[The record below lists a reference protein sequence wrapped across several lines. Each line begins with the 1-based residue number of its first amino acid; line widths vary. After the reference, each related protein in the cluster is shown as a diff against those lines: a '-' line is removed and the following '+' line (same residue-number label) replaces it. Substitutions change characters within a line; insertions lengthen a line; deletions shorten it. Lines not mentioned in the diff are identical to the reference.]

1 MLKNCEKETRACR
14 ICNKELSS
22 AHKTFCSWDCRETY
36 GRMQRTI
43 TCSYCGKIR
52 TLKKGDHLKE
62 NSKYCSAVCLQRS
75 YSGANN
81 HSWKGVKENRVCLT
95 CNNVFI
101 ITTTKEKNSK
111 LYCNKECRSKRIIIP
126 KTVVVN
132 CLYCNVEFKTLKK
145 TILPKHC
152 SRECADKTHSI
163 KMSSKGNSNYVH
175 GNGSRGYP
183 VTWTNSFKRLIRDRD
198 GFVCQLCYMTEE
210 QHNQKLCVHHIDFD
224 KLNLSPE
231 NLITLCKYCHG
242 KFHGKYTREKCKE
255 ELLNLLKERE
265 KSLTMC
271 IT

>member
-14 ICNKELSS
+14 ICSKALLN
-22 AHKTFCSWDCRETY
+22 AYKTFCSWDCRRKY
-36 GRMQRTI
+36 GTIQRTL
-43 TCSYCGKIR
+43 TCKYCAKVK
-52 TLKKGDHLKE
+52 TLKKGEFLKGTF
-62 NSKYCSAVCLQRS
+62 NYCSRS
-75 YSGANN
+75 CVQGDYSGEKN
-81 HSWKGVKENRVCLT
+81 HSWKGVKENRVCLI

-152 SRECADKTHSI
+152 SRECADKAHSI
-163 KMSSKGNSNYVH
+163 RMRDKGNSNYAH

-183 VTWTNSFKRLIRDRD
+183 VEWNKSFKKLIRSRD
-198 GFVCQLCYMTEE
+198 NFTCQLCYMAEE
-210 QHNQKLCVHHIDFD
+210 QHGKKLCVHHIDFD
-224 KLNLSPE
+224 RFNLSPE

-242 KFHGKYTREKCKE
+242 KFHGKYTREKCKK
-255 ELLNLLKERE
+255 ELLNLLKERG

-271 IT
+271 II